1 MLLALTTGHKVGLLV
16 FAGVFIAFAVLSAIV
31 IPRFRPN
38 FPGRGLPLFLIAT
51 VALFIAMF
59 TAVLI
64 FGAESEE
71 EGHGGS
77 AAAQHHK

>member
-1 MLLALTTGHKVGLLV
+1 MVLALTTSHKVGLLV

-51 VALFIAMF
+51 VALFIATF
-59 TAVLI
+59 TSVLI

-77 AAAQHHK
+77 AVAQQHK

>member
-1 MLLALTTGHKVGLLV
+1 MLVVA
-16 FAGVFIAFAVLSAIV
+16 AVFIAFALISAMV
-31 IPRFRPN
+31 VPRYRPN
-38 FPGRGLPLFLIAT
+38 FPGRSLPLFLFIT
-51 VALFIAMF
+51 VALFVAQL

-77 AAAQHHK
+77 AAAVHHHK

>member
-1 MLLALTTGHKVGLLV
+1 MLALTTNHKIGLLV
-16 FAGVFIAFAVLSAIV
+16 MAGIFIAFAVLSAMV

-38 FPGRGLPLFLIAT
+38 YPGRGLPLFLVVT

-71 EGHGGS
+71 EGHGDSG
-77 AAAQHHK
+77 AALQHK